1 MVDNKN
7 QTSEFCS
14 NLIISQNVP
23 CRRRPLLYFSE
34 TAVVFTMEGTR
45 RSTRIRSSSFSGS
58 DVSDSETPSMLSGKP
73 PASKRAK
80 ASAAKLET
88 VVDSPE
94 PQPAKKLMFTPA
106 AIDAN
111 GGKSKKSGVQFD
123 NTVASTPAASS
134 KATARATST
143 RRSKRGSDIEIDDD
157 DGEDN
162 TAETPVAN
170 GNGKLSAKKSAK
182 KEKAATDTTDEQLE
196 EPAAGAKSAKKESA
210 KKSAKKEKA
219 STVVDSE
226 HEVEPAA
233 SAESSKA
240 EAKSAKK
247 STKKEAKLGAAT
259 PKNKQ
264 AEEAAAAA
272 LPSKA
277 HEEAPTA
284 TIAAKSAKKSTK
296 KADEIASAAVE
307 TAAESETGVEMTKA
321 EKKQARKRAAKA
333 RKLLAEARAANP
345 AGALAQADP
354 SKWHLKVHRCRFA
367 GWMPDPIHCLAATPA
382 AWGANRVAVA
392 RSGGDLELVHVDE
405 RWAVEARVAGPPVP
419 RQPSDHSAAMEG
431 ALSGSGGG
439 AALSAEGT
447 ANSGDVRA
455 LCWVNGSLV
464 GGTLGGLLFAADFA
478 QGVRTRQTDA
488 LGGAVWALATP
499 PPAEEPATDG
509 SGSSRSMNGAT
520 AFEKDAHELV
530 AAGCEDGTV
539 RIFRVVQGGDFLG
552 GDGGG
557 QRSFEYVKT
566 LGSVGARV
574 TSLAWAPPFE
584 SADGGAGGSL
594 HLGPLFA
601 GTTDGTIH
609 RFDVAAG
616 RGTARMTLE
625 RRGTATGSG
634 AASTT
639 SGNHPYGDDGDAQ
652 WSVVWAL
659 LALRDGT
666 VVSGDSSGCVQFWD
680 GLQCAHVSRQETHA
694 ADVLCLAASADQL
707 SLFASGIDHKVVCL
721 RRLGSSGGS
730 GGGGGAAFS
739 DEGTL
744 GGSSSNRGSGKGAS
758 NGVWSLVHAYR
769 AHQLDVRALA
779 TVQLSKTTT
788 PEHNSVPAAAI
799 AASVA
804 RTGRVTREILVSGG
818 LDTKLCTYH
827 VRHFTE
833 HRPKRIWPFPYHS
846 VVALAAAPRLVLA
859 QHRDKLCLWKLPSST
874 AAATAATQSDST
886 PEMDSAKAVAAA
898 AVGAGNG
905 AAGSGNETHRLLL
918 EVTLKAASALVCS
931 AVAPDGHWLAVS
943 DTARLRV
950 FRIHGSSGSAAAAAK
965 AAAANDSNGKASL
978 AEAWLSSG
986 DVRLEQL
993 KLPASCA
1000 APCQKLCFTSLGSG
1014 GGGGGGARLVCGT
1027 QSGLLQVLALTAT
1040 SPPVAAAPK
1049 AGGAKT
1055 ITAHAELEHCFR
1067 FNEDT
1072 TQPGSSGGGAGDSD
1086 SDDDNDNAA
1095 AAAGNSNGK
1104 NASVS
1109 EQAWKVFGASGKS
1122 SLPFSA
1128 LAVSP
1133 DGQWLAAAGCR
1144 NALAV
1149 YSLDRNGLFW
1159 LPPRP
1164 PARISSLAFHPSC
1177 GGSGLLAAACVDNRF
1192 HLFEVEAR
1200 RLADW

>member
-1 MVDNKN
+1 
-7 QTSEFCS
+7 
-14 NLIISQNVP
+14 
-23 CRRRPLLYFSE
+23 
-34 TAVVFTMEGTR
+34 
-45 RSTRIRSSSFSGS
+45 
-58 DVSDSETPSMLSGKP
+58 VSDSETPSMLSGKP
-73 PASKRAK
+73 PVSKRAK

-106 AIDAN
+106 TVDNN

-143 RRSKRGSDIEIDDD
+143 RRSKRGSENEVDEDDD
-157 DGEDN
+157 RN
-162 TAETPVAN
+162 TTETPVAN
-170 GNGKLSAKKSAK
+170 GNGEASAKKSAK
-182 KEKAATDTTDEQLE
+182 KEKTSNVAMGEQEE
-196 EPAAGAKSAKKESA
+196 EPAAVTKSAKKESA

-219 STVVDSE
+219 STVVDAE
-226 HEVEPAA
+226 GEVEPTA
-233 SAESSKA
+233 SAENPKQ
-240 EAKSAKK
+240 ETKSAKK
-247 STKKEAKLGAAT
+247 SAKKEAKASGAT
-259 PKNKQ
+259 PKGKRV
-264 AEEAAAAA
+264 EEAAAAA
-272 LPSKA
+272 APSSG
-277 HEEAPTA
+277 EAGREDEATA
-284 TIAAKSAKKSTK
+284 TTAAKSAKKSSK
-296 KADEIASAAVE
+296 KAEKPSIAAMEVDVDTVAERPEVE
-307 TAAESETGVEMTKA
+307 LTKA
-321 EKKQARKRAAKA
+321 EKKKLRKRAAKA
-333 RKLLAEARAANP
+333 RKVLAEARAANP

-354 SKWHLKVHRCRFA
+354 SRWHLKVHRCRFA

-405 RWAVEARVAGPPVP
+405 RWAVEARVAGPPMP
-419 RQPSDHSAAMEG
+419 RQTSDKLAAEGTGGDSAGSGG
-431 ALSGSGGG
+431 ALSV
-439 AALSAEGT
+439 EGT

-455 LCWVNGSLV
+455 LCWVNGALV

-499 PPAEEPATDG
+499 PPVEDPSTSDG
-509 SGSSRSMNGAT
+509 NGRSANGAS
-520 AFEKDAHELV
+520 AFEKDRHELV

-539 RIFRVVQGGDFLG
+539 RIFRVVHDDDDFLG
-552 GDGGG
+552 GSGGGGGNG

-574 TSLAWAPPFE
+574 TSLAWAPPFDSE
-584 SADGGAGGSL
+584 DGSRSQRL
-594 HLGPLFA
+594 MGPLFA
-601 GTTDGTIH
+601 GTADGTIH

-634 AASTT
+634 AATT
-639 SGNHPYGDDGDAQ
+639 GHPYGDDGDAQ

-666 VVSGDSSGCVQFWD
+666 IVSGDSSGCVQFWD
-680 GLQCAHVSRQETHA
+680 GVQCAHVARQETHA

-721 RRLGSSGGS
+721 RRLGSSS
-730 GGGGGAAFS
+730 RSVSNGGAFG
-739 DEGTL
+739 DDNTL
-744 GGSSSNRGSGKGAS
+744 GGSSNSSNGNRGSGKGAS

-779 TVQLSKTTT
+779 IVQLSKTTA

-874 AAATAATQSDST
+874 AAATAATQPDST
-886 PEMDSAKAVAAA
+886 PEIDSAKAVAAA

-905 AAGSGNETHRLLL
+905 AGGTKNETHRLLL

-931 AVAPDGHWLAVS
+931 AIAPDGHWLAVS

-950 FRIHGSSGSAAAAAK
+950 FRIHGSSGKAAAAAAAK
-965 AAAANDSNGKASL
+965 ASANGSSGKASV
-978 AEAWLSSG
+978 AEEWLSSG

-1000 APCQKLCFTSLGSG
+1000 APCQKLCFASLGSG
-1014 GGGGGGARLVCGT
+1014 GSGGSVGSGGGARLVCGT

-1040 SPPVAAAPK
+1040 SPPVASAP
-1049 AGGAKT
+1049 ASGGGAVKT
-1055 ITAHAELEHCFR
+1055 TTAHAELEHCFR

-1072 TQPGSSGGGAGDSD
+1072 VPSGRNGAGDDD
-1086 SDDDNDNAA
+1086 SDDDDDDNV
-1095 AAAGNSNGK
+1095 GSGDSNGK
-1104 NASVS
+1104 STSVS
-1109 EQAWKVFGASGKS
+1109 EEAWKVFGASGQS